1 MGSEP
6 VLVGPHLSYMG
17 ILLVNNGWVR
27 EQAYGAWAGI
37 WIRCSL
43 AHDVTTWSYAALQQ
57 QVLCI
62 DDLQYLKAE
71 LSILKLAS

>member
-1 MGSEP
+1 M
-6 VLVGPHLSYMG
+6 LVGPHISYMG
-17 ILLVNNGWVR
+17 ILLMNNGCVR

-37 WIRCSL
+37 WTVQLGSRCDYVVIRSTS
-43 AHDVTTWSYAALQQ
+43 AVVLQQ

-62 DDLQYLKAE
+62 DDLQYLEAE